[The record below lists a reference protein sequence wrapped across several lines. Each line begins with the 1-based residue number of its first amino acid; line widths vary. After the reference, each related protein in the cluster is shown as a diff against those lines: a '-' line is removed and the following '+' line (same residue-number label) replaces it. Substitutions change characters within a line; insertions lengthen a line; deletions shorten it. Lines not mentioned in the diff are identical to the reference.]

1 MKKIHENRESLF
13 DSLDKRW
20 DQMPVKKQ
28 HRFILY
34 FFAGYLLLTA
44 GVLLQVC
51 CNTSNS
57 DNDMPIVHITNPV
70 FDKKESPAYLQ
81 DTLPLI
87 LKNKIHERK

>member
-1 MKKIHENRESLF
+1 MKKLHKNKESLV
-13 DSLDKRW
+13 DSLDKCW

-28 HRFILY
+28 HSFILY

-51 CNTSNS
+51 CATSNS
-57 DNDMPIVHITNPV
+57 DHHIPVEHIKNPV
-70 FDKKESPAYLQ
+70 FEKKESPAYLQ

-87 LKNKIHERK
+87 LKNKIYERK